1 MAQISFK
8 PNKAYPSIPTVGE
21 TVESHSRALE
31 AIREALQIHERRTKD
46 HLESFVRVSELVDLG
61 LISLDGTV
69 VEDGGS
75 DQESTSHVHD
85 TVYIRQDG
93 ASPATTGVILFGA
106 GIDVAGAIVVS
117 GLVDGRDV
125 NADGAT
131 QDAHI
136 ADTTIHHGDHTGEVT
151 GVDEALTLDVTSI
164 TNRSSIVADAADEVS
179 LKDTTDGTI
188 RKTSLDSITD
198 GGYF

>member
-1 MAQISFK
+1 MAQISFR

-21 TVESHSRALE
+21 TLESHSRALE
-31 AIREALQIHERRTKD
+31 AMREAVQIHERRTKD
-46 HLESFVRVSELVDLG
+46 HLDSFVRVSELVDLG

-75 DQESTSHVHD
+75 DQESTTHVHD
-85 TVYIRQDG
+85 TLYIRLDG
-93 ASPATTGVILFGA
+93 TSPVTTGI
-106 GIDVAGAIVVS
+106 IDFASISVTGNIAVS
-117 GLVDGRDV
+117 GTVDGRDV
-125 NADGAT
+125 SVDGGV
-131 QDAHI
+131 QDTHI
-136 ADTTIHHGDHTGEVT
+136 ADTSIHHGDHIGEVS
-151 GVDEALTLDVTSI
+151 GVSETLTLDVTSI
-164 TNRSSIVADAADEVS
+164 TNRSTIVADGLDEVS